1 MMELLALAVALVVGI
16 DIRRVGFL
24 AVALYLPVVVVGLV
38 AMAIW
43 KTRRDTEDRS
53 ALFCEGVASELRA
66 GSPLRDALVAAG
78 ASVGSSIRR
87 RATEPGSSIVD
98 VAEAVGDEFE
108 DVGLELEMTIKAA
121 ARSGSQAADL
131 FDEIGSVAIA
141 QSEISHEVRVG
152 SSPARATAIVF
163 VAVPVIYLVIQA
175 RSGTLTRLLAAP
187 EQRIAGV
194 AGLLLFV
201 GGIVI
206 AALLMWRAT

>member
-1 MMELLALAVALVVGI
+1 MMEPLALAVALIAGV

-38 AMAIW
+38 ALAIW
-43 KTRRDTEDRS
+43 KTRRDAEARS

-66 GSPLRDALVAAG
+66 GSPLREALSAAG
-78 ASVGSSIRR
+78 ASVGSHIPHRGSKQ
-87 RATEPGSSIVD
+87 GSSIAD
-98 VAEAVGDEFE
+98 VAEALAAEFE
-108 DVGLELEMTIKAA
+108 DVGTELEMTIRTAA
-121 ARSGSQAADL
+121 KSGSQAADL

-141 QSEISHEVRVG
+141 QSEISHEVRVA

-175 RSGTLTRLLAAP
+175 QSGTLARLLAAP

-201 GGIVI
+201 AGIVS
-206 AALLMWRAT
+206 AALLMWRAR